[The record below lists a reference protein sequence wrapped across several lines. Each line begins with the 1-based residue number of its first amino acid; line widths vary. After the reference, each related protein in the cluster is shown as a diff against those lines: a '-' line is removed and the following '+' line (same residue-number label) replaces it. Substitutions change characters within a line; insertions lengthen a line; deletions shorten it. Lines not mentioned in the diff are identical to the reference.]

1 MIAACAGLSPAPRQ
15 VSPGTWVSS
24 GTETVCLE
32 KAPIIIGE
40 RINPTGK
47 KKMKEA
53 LRDGDVNYLLKE
65 AVAQSMAG
73 AHVLDVNV
81 GLPQIDEP
89 AWM

>member
-1 MIAACAGLSPAPRQ
+1 
-15 VSPGTWVSS
+15 
-24 GTETVCLE
+24 
-32 KAPIIIGE
+32 
-40 RINPTGK
+40 
-47 KKMKEA
+47 MKEA

-89 AWM
+89 PCGMEKRP